1 MWVPK
6 PRVPQIAFWSRLPGR
21 RTVPLQGQTVTIQLD
36 FEWDPVKARANQ
48 KKHGVSF
55 EQGTEVFRDPLAI
68 SVFDEDHSTDEDR
81 WITLGAT
88 SQAAVLVVIHTFH
101 EVGSQGETTVRII
114 SVREATRKELKDY
127 ETKP

>member
-1 MWVPK
+1 M
-6 PRVPQIAFWSRLPGR
+6 
-21 RTVPLQGQTVTIQLD
+21 TTQLN

-55 EQGTEVFRDPLAI
+55 EEGTEVFRDPLAI
-68 SVFDEDHSTDEDR
+68 SIFDEDHSTDEDR

-88 SQAAVLVVIHTFH
+88 SQGTILVVVHTFR

-114 SVREATRKELKDY
+114 SVRQATRRELKDY
-127 ETKP
+127 EANP

>member
-1 MWVPK
+1 M
-6 PRVPQIAFWSRLPGR
+6 
-21 RTVPLQGQTVTIQLD
+21 TTQLN

-55 EQGTEVFRDPLAI
+55 EEGTEVFRDPLAI
-68 SVFDEDHSTDEDR
+68 SIFDEDHSTDEDR

-88 SQAAVLVVIHTFH
+88 SQGTVLVVVHTFR

-114 SVREATRKELKDY
+114 SVRQANRRELKDY
-127 ETKP
+127 EANP

>member
-1 MWVPK
+1 M
-6 PRVPQIAFWSRLPGR
+6 
-21 RTVPLQGQTVTIQLD
+21 TTQLN
-36 FEWDPVKARANQ
+36 FEWDPAKARANQ

-68 SVFDEDHSTDEDR
+68 SIFDEDHSTDEDR

-88 SQAAVLVVIHTFH
+88 SQGTVLAVVHTFR
-101 EVGSQGETTVRII
+101 EVGHQGETTVRII
-114 SVREATRKELKDY
+114 SVREATRRELKDY

>member
-1 MWVPK
+1 M
-6 PRVPQIAFWSRLPGR
+6 
-21 RTVPLQGQTVTIQLD
+21 TTQLN

-55 EQGTEVFRDPLAI
+55 EEGTEVFRDPLAI
-68 SVFDEDHSTDEDR
+68 SIFDEDHSTDEDR

-88 SQAAVLVVIHTFH
+88 SQGTVLVVIHTFR

-114 SVREATRKELKDY
+114 SVREATRKELRDY

>member
-1 MWVPK
+1 M
-6 PRVPQIAFWSRLPGR
+6 
-21 RTVPLQGQTVTIQLD
+21 TIQLN

-55 EQGTEVFRDPLAI
+55 EQGTEVFRDPLAVSI
-68 SVFDEDHSTDEDR
+68 FDEDHSAEEDR

-88 SQAAVLVVIHTFH
+88 SQGTVLVVVHTFR
-101 EVGSQGETTVRII
+101 EVSSQSETTVRII